1 MHSVSVRRGPRLSFD
16 GAKVQYRTDTRSQS
30 CQKNAKNALFYRNGS
45 VLGEFGLCWSQKRAL
60 IVRKQQ
66 KDHKKEWPTMVAL
79 AKIVIDRVT
88 SYKATD
94 GYARSVGESL

>member
-1 MHSVSVRRGPRLSFD
+1 M
-16 GAKVQYRTDTRSQS
+16 Q
-30 CQKNAKNALFYRNGS
+30 KNALFYRIGS
-45 VLGEFGLCWSQKRAL
+45 VWGEFGLCWSQKRAS

-66 KDHKKEWPTMVAL
+66 KDHKKEWPTMVTL